1 MKKNGFTIYLRTSI
15 KTLIDRLKIDSNN
28 RPLLDSRDQKKTL
41 QSIYENRKALY
52 EEISDMTI
60 TTDPMT
66 INSLCNKIIE
76 KCKIEKFFS

>member
-1 MKKNGFTIYLRTSI
+1 MKITEHIKKSKGKTRFTFEILPPVKGHSI
-15 KTLIDRLKIDSNN
+15 
-28 RPLLDSRDQKKTL
+28 

-60 TTDPMT
+60 TTDPLT